1 MATGILEGL
10 LKIQGQSLNDEALR
24 TLMAEVES
32 IINSRPLTVETL
44 SDINSQIPLS
54 PSNLLTMKTNVVMPP
69 PGVFTKPDLYSRRRW
84 RRVQHIAEEFWHR
97 WRKEF
102 LQSLQTRQKWND
114 KRRNFEVGDIMI
126 FKKQDCRRNQW
137 PLARIVGAD
146 ADRDGDVRSVTL
158 CIADS
163 HNGKQTLRRL
173 ITKIVLLVE
182 NEIDSPSKGAIRIS
196 QDEMSTS

>member
-1 MATGILEGL
+1 
-10 LKIQGQSLNDEALR
+10 
-24 TLMAEVES
+24 
-32 IINSRPLTVETL
+32 
-44 SDINSQIPLS
+44 
-54 PSNLLTMKTNVVMPP
+54 
-69 PGVFTKPDLYSRRRW
+69 
-84 RRVQHIAEEFWHR
+84 
-97 WRKEF
+97 
-102 LQSLQTRQKWND
+102 
-114 KRRNFEVGDIMI
+114 MI

>member
-32 IINSRPLTVETL
+32 IINSEPLTVETL
-44 SDINSQIPLS
+44 SDINSQIPVS
-54 PSNLLTMKTNVVMPP
+54 PKNLLTMKTNVVMPP
-69 PGVFTKPDLYSRRRW
+69 PRVFAKPDLYSRRRR

-114 KRRNFEVGDIMI
+114 KRRNFEVGDIVI
-126 FKKQDCRRNQW
+126 LKEQDCRRNQW
-137 PLARIVGAD
+137 PLARIIGVD
-146 ADRDGDVRSVTL
+146 ADRNGDVCSVTL
-158 CIADS
+158 CVADS
-163 HNGKQTLRRL
+163 NNG
-173 ITKIVLLVE
+173 
-182 NEIDSPSKGAIRIS
+182 N
-196 QDEMSTS
+196 